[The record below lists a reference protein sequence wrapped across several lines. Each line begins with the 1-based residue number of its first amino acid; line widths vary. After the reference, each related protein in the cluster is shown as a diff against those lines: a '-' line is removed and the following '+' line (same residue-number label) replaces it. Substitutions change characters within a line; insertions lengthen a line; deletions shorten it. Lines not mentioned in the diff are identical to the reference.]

1 MIGSEQERK
10 VAKFVNRYSTR
21 RKQNIYKLK
30 APKELNFTVT
40 SPDGTLIG
48 NDMDIEVSVK
58 NMADSPRKLHLTVT
72 LVNAYY
78 TGVAGTRVKTQT
90 YEEEVQPKDGKTN
103 TWIILAVH
111 FADSFKCLLLTCGT
125 YFQ

>member
-30 APKELNFTVT
+30 APKELNFTVK
-40 SPDGTLIG
+40 SPMGTLIG

-90 YEEEVQPKDGKTN
+90 YEEEVQPQDGKTN
-103 TWIILAVH
+103 TWIFLA
-111 FADSFKCLLLTCGT
+111 FC
-125 YFQ
+125 

>member
-1 MIGSEQERK
+1 MCRCLGITTHPS
-10 VAKFVNRYSTR
+10 YSTR
-21 RKQNIYKLK
+21 RKQNIYKLET
-30 APKELNFTVT
+30 PKELDFTVQ
-40 SPDGTLIG
+40 PPEGTLIG

-90 YEEEVQPKDGKTN
+90 YEEEVQPQDGKN
-103 TWIILAVH
+103 KHMDILRC
-111 FADSFKCLLLTCGT
+111 SFC
-125 YFQ
+125 